1 MKRIL
6 SVLFVVLVLCC
17 FSVSVF
23 ASDAYIPKEVSLV
36 ADSSNRCWVVPS
48 GIDIYIGDIVAFT
61 PPELDLKEYFG
72 APSEYQVVF
81 PKVFEIY
88 NNNVKISTL
97 VSDDGNTVYL
107 YLDEFMPGT
116 VTLICTDYV
125 AGGPGGWDVP
135 SENLTVLSFE
145 VKDPSEVVHP
155 VESLPSVFESL
166 MTMTSE
172 LIKTIVY
179 YPLLL
184 TFVVLCLVGL
194 GIGIFCRVKK

>member
-36 ADSSNRCWVVPS
+36 ADSSNGRWVVPS
-48 GIDIYIGDIVAFT
+48 GITVYNGDTITFI
-61 PPELDLKEYFG
+61 PPSLNLCTYFN
-72 APSEYQVVF
+72 APSEISMIF
-81 PKVFEIY
+81 PTHIDIY
-88 NNNVKISTL
+88 HNGVKIGFI
-97 VSDDGNTVYL
+97 DDNSGNLISYTCS
-107 YLDEFMPGT
+107 FSSAGT
-116 VTLICTDYV
+116 VEFIATEYCI
-125 AGGPGGWDVP
+125 GGPDSTFSV
-135 SENLTVLSFE
+135 SEPLNYLSFE

-172 LIKTIVY
+172 LVKTIVI

-184 TFVVLCLVGL
+184 VFVVLSLVGL
-194 GIGIFCRVKK
+194 GIGIFFRVKK